1 MTSSNQDVHTH
12 TCDMPTVDSLRIH
25 FLCTQC
31 PLLSVVGITVCAEIL
46 SLYPMPPSL
55 FFLIPSPTGY
65 LAAQIGCSRCAH
77 HLITLK
83 YKQIIVFLQLTLG
96 LRVRVVLGFQSCVRH
111 QTCAPG
117 LQTGTCC
124 TGLVDGS
131 VSQTCSRHRLCA
143 PGLQTCACGTGL
155 ADRRLTHA
163 LLDVAF
169 SLMTGSRFRS
179 CSLAFF
185 LSRTL
190 APSLSLSLSHTHTN
204 MLGAIILILMPSD
217 SD

>member
-1 MTSSNQDVHTH
+1 MPLFFCSIIPP
-12 TCDMPTVDSLRIH
+12 PTV
-25 FLCTQC
+25 
-31 PLLSVVGITVCAEIL
+31 
-46 SLYPMPPSL
+46 
-55 FFLIPSPTGY
+55 Y

-83 YKQIIVFLQLTLG
+83 YKQVIVFLQLISG
-96 LRVRVVLGFQSCVRH
+96 LRVRVVPGFQSCVRH
-111 QTCAPG
+111 QACAPG
-117 LQTGTCC
+117 LQTGAFG

-143 PGLQTCACGTGL
+143 PGLGLQTCACGTGL
-155 ADRRLTHA
+155 ADGGVTHA
-163 LLDVAF
+163 LFDVAF

-190 APSLSLSLSHTHTN
+190 APSLSLSLSLSLSISYTHKHV
-204 MLGAIILILMPSD
+204 GCD
-217 SD
+217 Y